1 MSLAAPPLPAEPSAA
16 AAADRYRCGTLTY
29 TQASLFTLFSWM
41 LWGDFCFSLM
51 ENIWPSILPLM
62 LKREGASNMTLS
74 LVVTVLPSAMNFI
87 LNPIISTASDR
98 HRGKRGRRVPFL
110 LVATPFITVFLIM
123 MGFSREIGT
132 FLHGAIGAVAP
143 NASPAAF
150 IVATIAIAVTAFRF
164 FELFVNTVFWYLFND
179 VVPVAFM
186 GRFLGMFRVVGSLAG
201 ACFHFFLF
209 KYAESHTSQIFF
221 GVALLYGTMFFLMAL
236 NIKEGKYPPPEPM
249 ATGRGGVLAYVR
261 TFFRECFRH
270 RIYRLVFTYNVFF
283 YAANVI
289 NTFTIFLAISIGL
302 TLDDVGKIAGTA
314 AVISTILMYPM
325 GALVDRLNP
334 IRMMLIAQ
342 AGCVLAFSTKLI
354 FLFHDFPKELAFWIY
369 AAAVGVAIPMT
380 VANTVATLPMQMR
393 VFPRSR
399 FGQFCSANA
408 MCGAVGTIV
417 GGMMASGLLDVLRK
431 VTQTE
436 NSYYRFIPIWNV
448 VFILLAAIMTL
459 LILREWRRLGGESSY
474 KAPE

>member
-1 MSLAAPPLPAEPSAA
+1 MSLLAPPPPASEAPAP
-16 AAADRYRCGTLTY
+16 DERYRCGTLLY
-29 TQASLFTLFSWM
+29 TKAGLFTLFSWM

-62 LKREGASNMTLS
+62 LKREGASNMMLS
-74 LVVTVLPSAMNFI
+74 LVVTVIPSVMNFI

-98 HRGKRGRRVPFL
+98 YRGKRGRRVPFL

-123 MGFSREIGT
+123 MGFSREIGL
-132 FLHGAIGAVAP
+132 FLHGAVGELLP
-143 NASPAAF
+143 NISPAAF
-150 IVATIAIAVTAFRF
+150 IVGTIAVVVTAFRF

-201 ACFHFFLF
+201 ASFHFFLF

-221 GVALLYGTMFFLMAL
+221 GGALLYGTMFFLMAL
-236 NIKEGKYPPPEPM
+236 NIKEGQYPPPEPM
-249 ATGRGGVLAYVR
+249 TKEGGGAFGYII
-261 TFFRECFRH
+261 TFFRECFKH
-270 RIYRLVFTYNVFF
+270 RIYRLVFSYNLFF
-283 YAANVI
+283 YAANVV
-289 NTFTIFLAISIGL
+289 NTFTIFMAMSIGL
-302 TLDDVGKIAGTA
+302 DLDQVGKIAGVA
-314 AVISTILMYPM
+314 ALISTALMYPM

-342 AGCVLAFSTKLI
+342 VGCIFAFSTKLV
-354 FLFHDFPKELAFWIY
+354 FLFFDFSPAVTFWVY

-393 VFPRSR
+393 IFPRGR

-408 MCGAVGTIV
+408 MCGAVGTTI
-417 GGMMASGLLDVLRK
+417 GGLLASGILDFLRRFTT
-431 VTQTE
+431 VE
-436 NSYYRFIPIWNV
+436 NFNYRFIPIWSV
-448 VFILLAAIMTL
+448 IFILCAAGTTL
-459 LILREWRRLGGESSY
+459 LVLREWRRLGGETSY